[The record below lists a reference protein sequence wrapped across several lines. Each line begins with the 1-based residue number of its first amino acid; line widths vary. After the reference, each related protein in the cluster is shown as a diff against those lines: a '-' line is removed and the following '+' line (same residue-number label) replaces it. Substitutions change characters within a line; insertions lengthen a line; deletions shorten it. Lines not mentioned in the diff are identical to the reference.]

1 MTEAEIAALE
11 SWAADVGLKGSTE
24 IALVEGF
31 CDRALAAG
39 LPLARAAVF
48 IDTLHPIY
56 EGRTFRWERENHQAT
71 LTEYGRSTEGE
82 LAERWRASPW
92 FRLLR
97 DGELMLRRRITAET
111 ESEFASF
118 PELRAA
124 SITDYVATVHPFAA
138 DGVIGSPARRA
149 PTVDEPAPQGTLD
162 RLGRVRLR
170 LCRPLLLQ
178 SHVPPTLQ
186 HHADRCKVRR
196 REVKSA
202 RRGPTAVRGSQFP
215 SGWGPCSS
223 CAQRPISRGFGATR
237 SPNDPRALLEP
248 ILAAIEGG
256 ETARDVRNAR
266 AAGGDRVRGRF
277 RCARTAG
284 FPQLRRPPS
293 GSNDPFTSTPAVCGQ
308 RAKPSCRPEL
318 RTMRSWRPE
327 IVAIQI
333 CVGSSAA

>member
-1 MTEAEIAALE
+1 MERPKRGLSAFDDIERLDQLGEVGKRPRQPVDLVDDDHVDLSRASASTAPRRPANQMRRAWLTIWPNRPMRIMIGSMTEAEIAALE

-118 PELRAA
+118 DRP
-124 SITDYVATVHPFAA
+124 
-138 DGVIGSPARRA
+138 GSRGRRSRPSRRCGIPAR
-149 PTVDEPAPQGTLD
+149 
-162 RLGRVRLR
+162 
-170 LCRPLLLQ
+170 
-178 SHVPPTLQ
+178 
-186 HHADRCKVRR
+186 
-196 REVKSA
+196 
-202 RRGPTAVRGSQFP
+202 
-215 SGWGPCSS
+215 
-223 CAQRPISRGFGATR
+223 
-237 SPNDPRALLEP
+237 
-248 ILAAIEGG
+248 
-256 ETARDVRNAR
+256 
-266 AAGGDRVRGRF
+266 
-277 RCARTAG
+277 
-284 FPQLRRPPS
+284 
-293 GSNDPFTSTPAVCGQ
+293 
-308 RAKPSCRPEL
+308 
-318 RTMRSWRPE
+318 
-327 IVAIQI
+327 
-333 CVGSSAA
+333 

>member
-1 MTEAEIAALE
+1 MERPKRGLSAFDDIERLDQLGEVGKRPRQPVDLVDDDHVDLSRASASTAPPRPANQMRRAWLTIWPNRPMRIMIGSMTEAEIAALE

-138 DGVIGSPARRA
+138 DG
-149 PTVDEPAPQGTLD
+149 
-162 RLGRVRLR
+162 
-170 LCRPLLLQ
+170 
-178 SHVPPTLQ
+178 
-186 HHADRCKVRR
+186 
-196 REVKSA
+196 
-202 RRGPTAVRGSQFP
+202 RG
-215 SGWGPCSS
+215 
-223 CAQRPISRGFGATR
+223 
-237 SPNDPRALLEP
+237 
-248 ILAAIEGG
+248 
-256 ETARDVRNAR
+256 
-266 AAGGDRVRGRF
+266 
-277 RCARTAG
+277 
-284 FPQLRRPPS
+284 
-293 GSNDPFTSTPAVCGQ
+293 
-308 RAKPSCRPEL
+308 
-318 RTMRSWRPE
+318 
-327 IVAIQI
+327 
-333 CVGSSAA
+333 